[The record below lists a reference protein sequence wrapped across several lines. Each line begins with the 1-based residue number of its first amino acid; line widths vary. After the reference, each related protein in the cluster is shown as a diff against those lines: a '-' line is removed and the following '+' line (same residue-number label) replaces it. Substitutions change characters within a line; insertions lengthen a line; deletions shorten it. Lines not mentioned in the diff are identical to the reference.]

1 MAGSMRHRDC
11 SPEVEAL
18 ARQVIGA
25 AMEVHTYLGPGLLE
39 GLYEDAL
46 CIELATMGL
55 HFQRHVEAVV
65 EYKGIPLR
73 SQRLDVVVNSS
84 IIVELKAVER
94 IQDVHKAQLL
104 SYLRMSKLP
113 LGFLINFN
121 TAHLRDGLHRVLN
134 ERALPSS
141 SSPSRPSRSTSP
153 S

>member
-1 MAGSMRHRDC
+1 MARR
-11 SPEVEAL
+11 
-18 ARQVIGA
+18 VIGA
-25 AMEVHTYLGPGLLE
+25 AMEVHTHLGPGLLE

-46 CIELATMGL
+46 CVELAAMGL
-55 HFQRHVEAVV
+55 PFQRQVEAVV

-73 SQRLDVVVNSS
+73 GQRLDVVVDSS

-94 IQDVHKAQLL
+94 VQDVHKAQLL

-121 TAHLRDGLHRVLN
+121 TTHLRDGLHRVLN

-141 SSPSRPSRSTSP
+141 SCPSRPSRSIS
-153 S
+153 SS